1 MLYWAHRNGGG
12 KVSIR
17 ADVIRGHTDAVIL
30 AQLVRGDSYG
40 YAINKRIEGLS
51 GGEFVLKEA
60 TLYTAFRRLEDS
72 GYITSYWGDE
82 AVGARRKYYKITET
96 GREAY
101 RQAQAEWNA
110 SVRILNALLE
120 GEA

>member
-1 MLYWAHRNGGG
+1 MAI
-12 KVSIR
+12 ST
-17 ADVIRGHTDAVIL
+17 DVLRGHTDTVIL
-30 AQLVRGDSYG
+30 NILRQGDSYG
-40 YAINKRIEGLS
+40 YEINKHIESCS
-51 GGEFVLKEA
+51 GGEFILKEA

-82 AVGARRKYYKITET
+82 AVGARRKYYKITEK

-101 RQAQAEWNA
+101 RQAREEWDA

>member
-1 MLYWAHRNGGG
+1 MT
-12 KVSIR
+12 IR

-30 AQLVRGDSYG
+30 AQLLRRDSYG
-40 YAINKRIEGLS
+40 YEINKTIETCS

-82 AVGARRKYYKITET
+82 AVGARRKYYKITEK
-96 GREAY
+96 GRELY
-101 RQAQAEWNA
+101 RQAQAEWDA

>member
-1 MLYWAHRNGGG
+1 M
-12 KVSIR
+12 SIR

-30 AQLVRGDSYG
+30 AQLLRRDSYG
-40 YAINKRIEGLS
+40 YEINKTIENCS

-82 AVGARRKYYKITET
+82 AVGARRKYYRITEK

-101 RQAQAEWNA
+101 WQARAEWDA

>member
-1 MLYWAHRNGGG
+1 MT
-12 KVSIR
+12 IR
-17 ADVIRGHTDAVIL
+17 ADVLRGHTDAVIL
-30 AQLVRGDSYG
+30 AQLMRHDSYG
-40 YAINKRIEGLS
+40 YEINKTIESLS
-51 GGEFVLKEA
+51 GGAFVLKEA

-82 AVGARRKYYKITET
+82 AVGARRKYYKITEK
-96 GREAY
+96 GRELY
-101 RQAQAEWNA
+101 RQARAEWDA